1 MYRII
6 NIKDYLLKNRGII
19 MKDYKTS
26 QIRNV
31 GLVSHGGAGKT
42 TLAEA
47 LLFTTKAIDR
57 MGRVENGTTV
67 SDYDPEEIA
76 RQISISTSV
85 IPIEWKD
92 CKINILDMPG
102 YFDFYGEVM
111 SGLRVSDSVVI
122 PVCAASGV
130 EVGTEKVFDL
140 AKKSKL
146 PIMFFVNKMDREN
159 ADFFKTLDQLREK
172 FGNKVI
178 PLAFPIGKEQS
189 FTGYVDV
196 ITQKAY
202 VYDEKGVKEAEI
214 PADLMDKVL
223 SAREELIE
231 SVAENDETLMEKYFN
246 GEEFTLEEIK
256 EGIKAGIKMGDLM
269 PVLCGSSLKNIGV
282 DNLLNAIVEFLPSP
296 LEIEREGEK
305 VKEDGPLSLVV
316 FKTIA
321 DPYVGRLS
329 IFKVI
334 SGVLKPD
341 TVLFNSNKKA
351 QEKISQIFFL
361 RGKKQIPA
369 SQIVAGDIGA
379 VSKLQVTLTGDTLC
393 DPSNPMVLP
402 SIEFPVPNLALAIEP
417 KSKGDEEKISNGL
430 QRLQEEDP
438 TFKVE
443 KNLETG
449 QVIVYGM
456 GEQHIEVISKK
467 LMSKF
472 GVECTLSDPIVPY
485 RETIKGKVKVEG
497 KHKKQT
503 GGHGQYGHVWIEFE
517 PNPNSEFEFEDKI
530 FGGAVPKQYIPAVEK
545 GLRESM
551 REGVLARYPVVNIKA
566 TLVDGSYHPVDS
578 SELAFKIAASI
589 AFKKGMEQANPVLL
603 EPIMRV
609 EVIVPEEYMGD
620 IIGDLNKRRGRILGM
635 EAHGGMEIITAEVPL
650 AEMNRYATDLR
661 SLTQARG
668 DFRMSFARYEEAPPN
683 VAQKIIEE
691 RKKLKEKEED

>member
-1 MYRII
+1 
-6 NIKDYLLKNRGII
+6 
-19 MKDYKTS
+19 MKDYKTN

-42 TLAEA
+42 TLTEA
-47 LLFTTKAIDR
+47 FLFNTKVIDR

-67 SDYDPEEIA
+67 SDYDTEEIA

-85 IPIEWKD
+85 IPVEWREY
-92 CKINILDMPG
+92 KINILDMPG
-102 YFDFYGEVM
+102 YFDFFGEVV
-111 SGLRVSDSVVI
+111 SGLRVVDSVII

-130 EVGTEKVFDL
+130 EVGTEKVFSL
-140 AKKSKL
+140 AQKNKL
-146 PIMFFVNKMDREN
+146 PIIFFINKMDREN
-159 ADFFKTLDQLREK
+159 ADYFKTLNQLREK
-172 FGNKVI
+172 FSNKVI
-178 PLAFPIGKEQS
+178 PLTFPIGSEQS
-189 FTGYVDV
+189 FKGYVDV
-196 ITQKAY
+196 LTQKAY
-202 VYDEKGVKEAEI
+202 VYDGKGVKETEV

-223 SAREELIE
+223 SAKEELIE
-231 SVAENDETLMEKYFN
+231 NIAENDETLMEKYFG
-246 GEEFTLEEIK
+246 GEEFTQEEMK
-256 EGIKAGIKMGDLM
+256 EGIKNSIRIGELM
-269 PVLCGSSLKNIGV
+269 PVLCGSSLKNIGA
-282 DNLLNAIVEFLPSP
+282 DKLLDAIVEFLPSP
-296 LEIEREGEK
+296 LDIEREK
-305 VKEDGPLSLVV
+305 VSENGPVAAFV

-329 IFKVI
+329 IFKVV
-334 SGVLKPD
+334 SGALTSD
-341 TVLFNSNKKA
+341 SMLLNSNKQM
-351 QEKISQIFFL
+351 QEKISQLYIL
-361 RGKKQIPA
+361 RGKKQMPV
-369 SQIVAGDIGA
+369 SKLVAGDIGA
-379 VSKLQVTLTGDTLC
+379 VAKLQYTMTGDTLC
-393 DPSNPMVLP
+393 DPSKLVTLAP
-402 SIEFPVPNLALAIEP
+402 IDFPQPTLSLAIEP

-449 QVIVYGM
+449 QMIVYGM

-467 LMSKF
+467 LMNKF
-472 GVECTLSDPIVPY
+472 GVECTLTDPIVPY

-551 REGVLARYPVVNIKA
+551 KEGVLARYPVVNIKA

-578 SELAFKIAASI
+578 SEMAFKIAASL

-609 EVIVPEEYMGD
+609 EVVVPEEYMGD

-635 EAHGGMEIITAEVPL
+635 ESKDNLEVITAEVPL

-668 DFRMSFARYEEAPPN
+668 DFKMTFARYEEAPPN

-691 RKKLKEKEED
+691 RKKIKEKEK

>member
-1 MYRII
+1 
-6 NIKDYLLKNRGII
+6 
-19 MKDYKTS
+19 MKDYKTN

-42 TLAEA
+42 TLTEA
-47 LLFTTKAIDR
+47 FLFNTKVIDR

-67 SDYDPEEIA
+67 SDYDTEEIA

-85 IPIEWKD
+85 IPVEWREY
-92 CKINILDMPG
+92 KINILDMPG
-102 YFDFYGEVM
+102 YFDFFGEVV
-111 SGLRVSDSVVI
+111 SGLRVVDSVII

-130 EVGTEKVFDL
+130 EVGTEKVFSL
-140 AKKSKL
+140 AQKNKL
-146 PIMFFVNKMDREN
+146 PIIFFINKMDREN
-159 ADFFKTLDQLREK
+159 ADYFKTLNQLREK
-172 FGNKVI
+172 FSNKVI
-178 PLAFPIGKEQS
+178 PLTFPIGSEQS
-189 FTGYVDV
+189 FKGYVDV
-196 ITQKAY
+196 LTQKAY
-202 VYDEKGVKEAEI
+202 VYDEKGVKETEV

-223 SAREELIE
+223 SAKEELIE
-231 SVAENDETLMEKYFN
+231 NIAENDETLMEKYFG
-246 GEEFTLEEIK
+246 GEEFTQEEMK
-256 EGIKAGIKMGDLM
+256 EGIKNSIRIGELM
-269 PVLCGSSLKNIGV
+269 PVLCGSSLKNIGA
-282 DNLLNAIVEFLPSP
+282 DKLLDAIVEFLPSP
-296 LEIEREGEK
+296 LDIEREK
-305 VKEDGPLSLVV
+305 VSENGPVAAFV

-329 IFKVI
+329 IFKVV
-334 SGVLKPD
+334 SGALTSD
-341 TVLFNSNKKA
+341 SMLLNSNKQM
-351 QEKISQIFFL
+351 QEKISQLYIL
-361 RGKKQIPA
+361 RGKKQMPV
-369 SQIVAGDIGA
+369 SKLVAGDIGA
-379 VSKLQVTLTGDTLC
+379 VAKLQYTMTGDTLC
-393 DPSNPMVLP
+393 DPSKLVTLAP
-402 SIEFPVPNLALAIEP
+402 IDFPQPTLSLAIEP

-449 QVIVYGM
+449 QMIVYGM

-467 LMSKF
+467 LMNKF
-472 GVECTLSDPIVPY
+472 GVECTLTDPIVPY

-551 REGVLARYPVVNIKA
+551 KEGVLARYPVVNIKA

-578 SELAFKIAASI
+578 SEMAFKIAASL

-609 EVIVPEEYMGD
+609 EVVVPEEYMGD

-635 EAHGGMEIITAEVPL
+635 ESKDNLEVITAEVPL

-668 DFRMSFARYEEAPPN
+668 DFKMTFARYEEAPPN

-691 RKKLKEKEED
+691 RKKLKEKEK

>member
-1 MYRII
+1 
-6 NIKDYLLKNRGII
+6 
-19 MKDYKTS
+19 MKDYKTN

-42 TLAEA
+42 TLTEA
-47 LLFTTKAIDR
+47 FLFNTKVIDR

-85 IPIEWKD
+85 IPVEWKEY
-92 CKINILDMPG
+92 KINILDMPG
-102 YFDFYGEVM
+102 YFDFFGEVV
-111 SGLRVSDSVVI
+111 SGLRVVDSVII

-130 EVGTEKVFDL
+130 EVGTEKVFSL
-140 AKKSKL
+140 AQKNKL
-146 PIMFFVNKMDREN
+146 PIIFFINKMDREN
-159 ADFFKTLDQLREK
+159 ADYFKTLNQLMDK

-178 PLAFPIGKEQS
+178 PLTFPIGSEQS
-189 FTGYVDV
+189 FKGYVDV
-196 ITQKAY
+196 LTQKAY
-202 VYDEKGVKEAEI
+202 VYDEKGVKETEV

-223 SAREELIE
+223 SAKEELIE
-231 SVAENDETLMEKYFN
+231 NIAENDETLMEKYFG
-246 GEEFTLEEIK
+246 GEEFTQEEMK
-256 EGIKAGIKMGDLM
+256 EGIKNSIRIGELM
-269 PVLCGSSLKNIGV
+269 PVLCGSSLKNIGT
-282 DNLLNAIVEFLPSP
+282 DKLLDAIVEFLPSP
-296 LEIEREGEK
+296 LDIEREK
-305 VKEDGPLSLVV
+305 VTENSPVAAFV

-329 IFKVI
+329 IFKVV
-334 SGVLKPD
+334 SGTLTSD
-341 TVLFNSNKKA
+341 STLLNSNKQM
-351 QEKISQIFFL
+351 QEKISQLYIL
-361 RGKKQIPA
+361 RGKKQMPV
-369 SQIVAGDIGA
+369 SKLVAGDIGA
-379 VSKLQVTLTGDTLC
+379 VAKLQYTMTGDTLC
-393 DPSNPMVLP
+393 DTSNPVTL
-402 SIEFPVPNLALAIEP
+402 SAIEFPQPTLALAIEP

-438 TFKVE
+438 TFRVE

-449 QVIVYGM
+449 QMIVYGM

-467 LMSKF
+467 LMNKF
-472 GVECTLSDPIVPY
+472 GVECTLTDPIVPY

-551 REGVLARYPVVNIKA
+551 KEGVLARYPVVNIKA

-578 SELAFKIAASI
+578 SEMAFKIAASL

-609 EVIVPEEYMGD
+609 EVVVPEEYMGD

-635 EAHGGMEIITAEVPL
+635 ESKDNLEVITAEVPL

-668 DFRMSFARYEEAPPN
+668 DFKMTFARYEEAPPN

-691 RKKLKEKEED
+691 RKKLKDKEE

>member
-1 MYRII
+1 M
-6 NIKDYLLKNRGII
+6 N
-19 MKDYKTS
+19 DYKTN

-42 TLAEA
+42 TLTEA
-47 LLFTTKAIDR
+47 FLFNTKVIDR

-67 SDYDPEEIA
+67 SDYDTEEIA

-85 IPIEWKD
+85 IPVEWREY
-92 CKINILDMPG
+92 KINILDMPG
-102 YFDFYGEVM
+102 YFDFFGEVV
-111 SGLRVSDSVVI
+111 SGLRVVDSVII

-130 EVGTEKVFDL
+130 EVGTEKVFSL
-140 AKKSKL
+140 AQKNKL
-146 PIMFFVNKMDREN
+146 PIIFFINKMDREN
-159 ADFFKTLDQLREK
+159 ADYFKTLNQLREK
-172 FGNKVI
+172 FSNKVI
-178 PLAFPIGKEQS
+178 PLTFPIGSEQS
-189 FTGYVDV
+189 FKGYVDV
-196 ITQKAY
+196 LTQKAY
-202 VYDEKGVKEAEI
+202 VYDEKGVKETEV

-223 SAREELIE
+223 SAKEELIE
-231 SVAENDETLMEKYFN
+231 NIAENDETLMEKYFG
-246 GEEFTLEEIK
+246 GEEFTQEEMK
-256 EGIKAGIKMGDLM
+256 EGIKNSIRIGELM
-269 PVLCGSSLKNIGV
+269 PVLCGSSLKNIGA
-282 DNLLNAIVEFLPSP
+282 DKLLDAIVEFLPSP
-296 LEIEREGEK
+296 LDIEREK
-305 VKEDGPLSLVV
+305 VSENGPVAAFV

-329 IFKVI
+329 IFKVV
-334 SGVLKPD
+334 SGALTSD
-341 TVLFNSNKKA
+341 SMLLNSNKQM
-351 QEKISQIFFL
+351 QEKISQLYIL
-361 RGKKQIPA
+361 RGKKQMPV
-369 SQIVAGDIGA
+369 SKLVAGDIGA
-379 VSKLQVTLTGDTLC
+379 VAKLQYTMTGDTLC
-393 DPSNPMVLP
+393 DPSKLVTLAP
-402 SIEFPVPNLALAIEP
+402 IDFPQPTLSLAIEP

-449 QVIVYGM
+449 QMIVYGM

-467 LMSKF
+467 LMNKF
-472 GVECTLSDPIVPY
+472 GVECTLTDPIVPY

-551 REGVLARYPVVNIKA
+551 KEGVLARYPVVNIKA

-578 SELAFKIAASI
+578 SEMAFKIAASL

-609 EVIVPEEYMGD
+609 EVVVPEEYMGD

-635 EAHGGMEIITAEVPL
+635 ESKDNLEVITAEVPL

-668 DFRMSFARYEEAPPN
+668 DFKMTFARYEEAPPN

-691 RKKLKEKEED
+691 RKKLKEKEE

>member
-1 MYRII
+1 
-6 NIKDYLLKNRGII
+6 
-19 MKDYKTS
+19 MKDYKTN

-42 TLAEA
+42 TLTEA
-47 LLFTTKAIDR
+47 FLFNTKVIDR

-85 IPIEWKD
+85 IPVEWRE

-102 YFDFYGEVM
+102 YFDFFGEVV
-111 SGLRVSDSVVI
+111 SGLRVVDSVII

-130 EVGTEKVFDL
+130 EVGTEKVFNM
-140 AKKSKL
+140 AKKNKL
-146 PIMFFVNKMDREN
+146 PIIFFINKMDREN
-159 ADFFKTLDQLREK
+159 ADYFKTLNQLMEK

-178 PLAFPIGKEQS
+178 PLTFPIGSEQS
-189 FTGYVDV
+189 FKGYVDV
-196 ITQKAY
+196 LTQKAY
-202 VYDEKGVKEAEI
+202 VYDEKGVKETEV

-223 SAREELIE
+223 SAKEELIE
-231 SVAENDETLMEKYFN
+231 NIAENDETLMEKYFG
-246 GEEFTLEEIK
+246 GEEFTQEEMK
-256 EGIKAGIKMGDLM
+256 EGIKNSIRIGELM
-269 PVLCGSSLKNIGV
+269 PVLCGSSLKNIGT
-282 DNLLNAIVEFLPSP
+282 DKLLDAIVEFLPSP
-296 LEIEREGEK
+296 LDIEREKASEN
-305 VKEDGPLSLVV
+305 GPVAAFV

-329 IFKVI
+329 IFKVV
-334 SGVLKPD
+334 SGTLTSD
-341 TVLFNSNKKA
+341 STLLNSNKQM
-351 QEKISQIFFL
+351 QEKISQLYIL
-361 RGKKQIPA
+361 RGKKQMPV
-369 SQIVAGDIGA
+369 SKLVAGDIGA
-379 VSKLQVTLTGDTLC
+379 VAKLQYTMTGDTLC
-393 DPSNPMVLP
+393 DTSNPVTL
-402 SIEFPVPNLALAIEP
+402 SAIEFPQPTLALAIEP

-449 QVIVYGM
+449 QMIVYGM

-467 LMSKF
+467 LMNKF
-472 GVECTLSDPIVPY
+472 GVECTLTDPIVPY

-551 REGVLARYPVVNIKA
+551 KEGVLARYPVVNIKA

-578 SELAFKIAASI
+578 SEMAFKIAASL

-609 EVIVPEEYMGD
+609 EVVVPEEYMGD

-635 EAHGGMEIITAEVPL
+635 ESKDNLEVITAEVPL

-668 DFRMSFARYEEAPPN
+668 DFKMTFARYEEAPPN
-683 VAQKIIEE
+683 VSQKIIEE
-691 RKKLKEKEED
+691 RKKLKDKEE

>member
-1 MYRII
+1 
-6 NIKDYLLKNRGII
+6 
-19 MKDYKTS
+19 MKDYKTN

-42 TLAEA
+42 TLTEA
-47 LLFTTKAIDR
+47 FLFNTKVIDR

-85 IPIEWKD
+85 IPVEWGE

-102 YFDFYGEVM
+102 YFDFFGEVV
-111 SGLRVSDSVVI
+111 SGLRVVDSVII

-130 EVGTEKVFDL
+130 EVGTEKVFNM
-140 AKKSKL
+140 AKKNKL
-146 PIMFFVNKMDREN
+146 PIIFFINKMDREN
-159 ADFFKTLDQLREK
+159 ADYFKTLNQLMEK

-178 PLAFPIGKEQS
+178 PLTFPIGSEQS
-189 FTGYVDV
+189 FKGYVDV
-196 ITQKAY
+196 LTQKAY
-202 VYDEKGVKEAEI
+202 VYDEKGVKETEV

-223 SAREELIE
+223 SAKEELIE
-231 SVAENDETLMEKYFN
+231 NIAENDETLMEKYFG
-246 GEEFTLEEIK
+246 GEEFTQEEMK
-256 EGIKAGIKMGDLM
+256 EGIKNSIRIGELM
-269 PVLCGSSLKNIGV
+269 PVLCGSSLKNIGT
-282 DNLLNAIVEFLPSP
+282 DKLLDAIVEFLPSP
-296 LEIEREGEK
+296 LDIEREKASEN
-305 VKEDGPLSLVV
+305 GPVAAFV

-329 IFKVI
+329 IFKVV
-334 SGVLKPD
+334 SGTLTSD
-341 TVLFNSNKKA
+341 STLLNSNKQM
-351 QEKISQIFFL
+351 QEKISQLYIL
-361 RGKKQIPA
+361 RGKKQMPV
-369 SQIVAGDIGA
+369 SKLVAGDIGA
-379 VSKLQVTLTGDTLC
+379 VAKLQYTMTGDTLC
-393 DPSNPMVLP
+393 DTSNPVTL
-402 SIEFPVPNLALAIEP
+402 SAIEFPQPTLALAIEP

-449 QVIVYGM
+449 QMIVYGM

-467 LMSKF
+467 LMNKF
-472 GVECTLSDPIVPY
+472 GVECTLTDPIVPY

-551 REGVLARYPVVNIKA
+551 KEGVLARYPVVNIKA

-578 SELAFKIAASI
+578 SEMAFKIAASL

-609 EVIVPEEYMGD
+609 EVVVPEEYMGD

-635 EAHGGMEIITAEVPL
+635 ESKDNLEVITAEVPL

-668 DFRMSFARYEEAPPN
+668 DFKMTFARYEEAPPN

-691 RKKLKEKEED
+691 RKKLKEKEE

>member
-1 MYRII
+1 
-6 NIKDYLLKNRGII
+6 
-19 MKDYKTS
+19 MKDYKTN

-42 TLAEA
+42 TLTEA
-47 LLFTTKAIDR
+47 FLFNTKVIDR

-67 SDYDPEEIA
+67 SDYDPEEIV
-76 RQISISTSV
+76 RQISISTSI
-85 IPIEWKD
+85 IPVEWGE

-102 YFDFYGEVM
+102 YFDFFGEVV
-111 SGLRVSDSVVI
+111 SGLRVVDSIII

-130 EVGTEKVFDL
+130 EVGTEKVFGL
-140 AKKSKL
+140 ARKNTL
-146 PIMFFVNKMDREN
+146 PIIFFINKMDREN
-159 ADFFKTLDQLREK
+159 ADYFKTLNQLREK

-178 PLAFPIGKEQS
+178 PLTFPIGSEQS
-189 FTGYVDV
+189 FKGYVDV
-196 ITQKAY
+196 LTQKAY
-202 VYDEKGVKEAEI
+202 VYNEKGAKETEVPAE
-214 PADLMDKVL
+214 LMEKIL
-223 SAREELIE
+223 SAKEELIE
-231 SVAENDETLMEKYFN
+231 NIAENDEALMEKYF
-246 GEEFTLEEIK
+246 GGKEFTQQEIK
-256 EGIKAGIKMGDLM
+256 EGIKNSIKMGELM
-269 PVLCGSSLKNIGV
+269 PVLCGSSLKNIGT
-282 DNLLNAIVEFLPSP
+282 DKLLDIIVEFLPSP
-296 LEIEREGEK
+296 LDVEKEEEK
-305 VKEDGPLSLVV
+305 VSENGPVAAFV

-334 SGVLKPD
+334 SGTLTSDCVL
-341 TVLFNSNKKA
+341 LNSNNKM
-351 QEKISQIFFL
+351 QEKISQLFIL
-361 RGKKQIPA
+361 RGKKQIPM
-369 SQIVAGDIGA
+369 SKLVAGDIGA
-379 VSKLQVTLTGDTLC
+379 VAKLQYTMTGDTLC
-393 DPSNPMVLP
+393 DPSKPVTLVP
-402 SIEFPVPNLALAIEP
+402 IDFPQPTLSLAIEP

-449 QVIVYGM
+449 QMIVYGM

-467 LMSKF
+467 LMNKF
-472 GVECTLSDPIVPY
+472 GVECTLTDPIVPY

-551 REGVLARYPVVNIKA
+551 KEGVLARYPVVNIKA

-578 SELAFKIAASI
+578 SEMAFKIAASL

-609 EVIVPEEYMGD
+609 EVVVPEEYMGD

-635 EAHGGMEIITAEVPL
+635 ESKDNLEVITAEVPL

-668 DFRMSFARYEEAPPN
+668 DFKMAFARYEEAPPN

-691 RKKLKEKEED
+691 RKKLKEKEK

>member
-1 MYRII
+1 
-6 NIKDYLLKNRGII
+6 
-19 MKDYKTS
+19 MKDYKTN

-42 TLAEA
+42 TLTEA
-47 LLFTTKAIDR
+47 FLFNTKVIDR
-57 MGRVENGTTV
+57 MGLVENGTTV
-67 SDYDPEEIA
+67 SDYDQEEIA

-85 IPIEWKD
+85 IPVEWRE

-102 YFDFYGEVM
+102 YFDFFGEVV
-111 SGLRVSDSVVI
+111 SGLRVVDSVII
-122 PVCAASGV
+122 PVCAAAGV
-130 EVGTEKVFDL
+130 EVGTEKVFNMT
-140 AKKSKL
+140 KKNKL
-146 PIMFFVNKMDREN
+146 PIIFFINKMDREN
-159 ADFFKTLDQLREK
+159 ADYFKALNQLMDK

-178 PLAFPIGKEQS
+178 PLTFPIGSEQS
-189 FTGYVDV
+189 FKGYVDV
-196 ITQKAY
+196 LTQKAY
-202 VYDEKGVKEAEI
+202 VYDEKGIKETEVPAE
-214 PADLMDKVL
+214 LMDKVL
-223 SAREELIE
+223 SAKEELIE
-231 SVAENDETLMEKYFN
+231 NIAENDETLMEKYFG
-246 GEEFTLEEIK
+246 GEEFTQEEIK
-256 EGIKAGIKMGDLM
+256 EGIKNSIRIGELM
-269 PVLCGSSLKNIGV
+269 PVLCGSSLKNIGT
-282 DNLLNAIVEFLPSP
+282 DKLLDAIVEFLPSP
-296 LEIEREGEK
+296 LDIEREK
-305 VKEDGPLSLVV
+305 VTENSPVAAFV

-329 IFKVI
+329 IFKVV
-334 SGVLKPD
+334 SGTLTSD
-341 TVLFNSNKKA
+341 STLLNSNKQM
-351 QEKISQIFFL
+351 QEKISQLYIL
-361 RGKKQIPA
+361 RGKKQMPV
-369 SQIVAGDIGA
+369 SKLVAGDIGA
-379 VSKLQVTLTGDTLC
+379 VAKLQYTMTGDTLC
-393 DPSNPMVLP
+393 DPSNPVTL
-402 SIEFPVPNLALAIEP
+402 SAIEFPQPTLALAIEP

-449 QVIVYGM
+449 QMIVYGM

-467 LMSKF
+467 LMNKF
-472 GVECTLSDPIVPY
+472 GVECTLTDPIVPY

-551 REGVLARYPVVNIKA
+551 KEGVLARYPVVNIKA

-578 SELAFKIAASI
+578 SEMAFKIAASL

-609 EVIVPEEYMGD
+609 EVVVPEEYMGD

-635 EAHGGMEIITAEVPL
+635 ESKDNLEVITAEVPL

-668 DFRMSFARYEEAPPN
+668 DFKMTFARYEEAPPN

-691 RKKLKEKEED
+691 RKKLKEKEE

>member
-1 MYRII
+1 
-6 NIKDYLLKNRGII
+6 
-19 MKDYKTS
+19 MKDYKTN

-42 TLAEA
+42 TLTEA
-47 LLFTTKAIDR
+47 FLFNTKVIDR

-85 IPIEWKD
+85 IPVEWRE

-102 YFDFYGEVM
+102 YFDFFGEVV
-111 SGLRVSDSVVI
+111 SGLRVVDSVII

-130 EVGTEKVFDL
+130 EVGTEKVFNM
-140 AKKSKL
+140 AKKNKL
-146 PIMFFVNKMDREN
+146 PIIFFINKMDREN
-159 ADFFKTLDQLREK
+159 ADYFKTLNQLMEK

-178 PLAFPIGKEQS
+178 PLTFPIGSEQS
-189 FTGYVDV
+189 FKGYVDV
-196 ITQKAY
+196 LTQKAY
-202 VYDEKGVKEAEI
+202 VYDEKGVKETEV

-223 SAREELIE
+223 SAKEELIE
-231 SVAENDETLMEKYFN
+231 NIAENDETLMEKYFG
-246 GEEFTLEEIK
+246 GEEFTQEEMK
-256 EGIKAGIKMGDLM
+256 EGIKNSIRIGELM
-269 PVLCGSSLKNIGV
+269 PVLCGSSLKNIGT
-282 DNLLNAIVEFLPSP
+282 DKLLDAIVEFLPSP
-296 LEIEREGEK
+296 LDIEREKASEN
-305 VKEDGPLSLVV
+305 GPVAAFV

-329 IFKVI
+329 IFKVV
-334 SGVLKPD
+334 SGTLTSD
-341 TVLFNSNKKA
+341 STLLNSNKQM
-351 QEKISQIFFL
+351 QEKISQLYIL
-361 RGKKQIPA
+361 RGKKQMPV
-369 SQIVAGDIGA
+369 SKLVAGDIGA
-379 VSKLQVTLTGDTLC
+379 VAKLQYTMTGDTLC
-393 DPSNPMVLP
+393 DPSKLVTLAP
-402 SIEFPVPNLALAIEP
+402 IDFPQPTLSLAIEP

-449 QVIVYGM
+449 QMIVYGM

-467 LMSKF
+467 LMNKF
-472 GVECTLSDPIVPY
+472 GVECTLTDPIVPY

-551 REGVLARYPVVNIKA
+551 KEGVLARYPVVNIKA

-578 SELAFKIAASI
+578 SEMAFKIAASL

-609 EVIVPEEYMGD
+609 EVVVPEEYMGD

-635 EAHGGMEIITAEVPL
+635 ESKDNLEVITAEVPL

-668 DFRMSFARYEEAPPN
+668 DFKMTFARYEEAPPN

-691 RKKLKEKEED
+691 RKKLKEKEE

>member
-1 MYRII
+1 
-6 NIKDYLLKNRGII
+6 
-19 MKDYKTS
+19 MKDYKTN

-42 TLAEA
+42 TLTEA
-47 LLFTTKAIDR
+47 FLFNTKVIDR

-85 IPIEWKD
+85 IPVEWRE

-102 YFDFYGEVM
+102 YFDFFGEVV
-111 SGLRVSDSVVI
+111 SGLRVVDSVII

-130 EVGTEKVFDL
+130 EVGTEKVFNM
-140 AKKSKL
+140 AKKNKL
-146 PIMFFVNKMDREN
+146 PIIFFINKMDREN
-159 ADFFKTLDQLREK
+159 ADYFKTLNQLMDK

-178 PLAFPIGKEQS
+178 PLTFPIGSEQS
-189 FTGYVDV
+189 FKGYVDV
-196 ITQKAY
+196 LTQKAY
-202 VYDEKGVKEAEI
+202 VYDEKGVKETEV

-223 SAREELIE
+223 SAKEELIE
-231 SVAENDETLMEKYFN
+231 NIAENDETLMEKYFG
-246 GEEFTLEEIK
+246 GEEFTQEEMK
-256 EGIKAGIKMGDLM
+256 EGIKNSIRIGELM
-269 PVLCGSSLKNIGV
+269 PVLCGSSLKNIGT
-282 DNLLNAIVEFLPSP
+282 DKLLDAIVEFLPSP
-296 LEIEREGEK
+296 LDIEREKASEN
-305 VKEDGPLSLVV
+305 GPVAAFV

-329 IFKVI
+329 IFKVV
-334 SGVLKPD
+334 SGTLTSD
-341 TVLFNSNKKA
+341 STLLNSNKQM
-351 QEKISQIFFL
+351 QEKISQLYIL
-361 RGKKQIPA
+361 RGKKQMPV
-369 SQIVAGDIGA
+369 SKLVAGDIGA
-379 VSKLQVTLTGDTLC
+379 VAKLQYTMTGDTLC
-393 DPSNPMVLP
+393 DTSNPVTL
-402 SIEFPVPNLALAIEP
+402 SAIEFPQPTLALAIEP

-449 QVIVYGM
+449 QMIVYGM

-467 LMSKF
+467 LMNKF
-472 GVECTLSDPIVPY
+472 GVECTLTDPIVPY

-551 REGVLARYPVVNIKA
+551 KEGVLARYPVVNIKA

-578 SELAFKIAASI
+578 SEMAFKIAASL

-609 EVIVPEEYMGD
+609 EVVVPEEYMGD

-635 EAHGGMEIITAEVPL
+635 ESKDNLEVITAEVPL

-668 DFRMSFARYEEAPPN
+668 DFKMTFARYEEAPPN

-691 RKKLKEKEED
+691 RKKLKEKEE

>member
-1 MYRII
+1 
-6 NIKDYLLKNRGII
+6 
-19 MKDYKTS
+19 MKDYKTN

-42 TLAEA
+42 TLTEA
-47 LLFTTKAIDR
+47 FLFNTKVIDR

-85 IPIEWKD
+85 IPVEWRE

-102 YFDFYGEVM
+102 YFDFFGEVV
-111 SGLRVSDSVVI
+111 SGLRVVDSVII

-130 EVGTEKVFDL
+130 EVGTEKVFNM
-140 AKKSKL
+140 AKKNKL
-146 PIMFFVNKMDREN
+146 PIIFFINKMDREN
-159 ADFFKTLDQLREK
+159 ADYFKTLNQLMDK

-178 PLAFPIGKEQS
+178 PLTFPIGSEQS
-189 FTGYVDV
+189 FKGYVDV
-196 ITQKAY
+196 LTQKAY
-202 VYDEKGVKEAEI
+202 VYDEKGVKETEV

-223 SAREELIE
+223 SAKEELIE
-231 SVAENDETLMEKYFN
+231 NIAENDETLMEKYFG
-246 GEEFTLEEIK
+246 GEEFTQEEMK
-256 EGIKAGIKMGDLM
+256 EGIKNSIRIGELM
-269 PVLCGSSLKNIGV
+269 PVLCGSSLKNIGT
-282 DNLLNAIVEFLPSP
+282 DKLLDAIVEFLPSP
-296 LEIEREGEK
+296 LDIEREKASEN
-305 VKEDGPLSLVV
+305 GPVAAFV

-329 IFKVI
+329 IFKVV
-334 SGVLKPD
+334 SGTLTSD
-341 TVLFNSNKKA
+341 STLLNSNKQM
-351 QEKISQIFFL
+351 QEKISQLYIL
-361 RGKKQIPA
+361 RGKKQMPV
-369 SQIVAGDIGA
+369 SKLVAGDIGA
-379 VSKLQVTLTGDTLC
+379 VAKLQYTMTGDTLC
-393 DPSNPMVLP
+393 DLSKPVTLAP
-402 SIEFPVPNLALAIEP
+402 IDFPQPTLSLAIEP

-449 QVIVYGM
+449 QMIVYGM

-467 LMSKF
+467 LMNKF
-472 GVECTLSDPIVPY
+472 GVECTLTDPIVPY

-551 REGVLARYPVVNIKA
+551 KEGVLARYPVVNIKA

-578 SELAFKIAASI
+578 SEMAFKIAASL

-609 EVIVPEEYMGD
+609 EVVVPEEYMGD

-635 EAHGGMEIITAEVPL
+635 ESKDNLEVITAEVPL

-668 DFRMSFARYEEAPPN
+668 DFKMTFARYEEAPPN

-691 RKKLKEKEED
+691 RKKLKEKEE

>member
-1 MYRII
+1 
-6 NIKDYLLKNRGII
+6 
-19 MKDYKTS
+19 MKDYKTN

-42 TLAEA
+42 TLTEA
-47 LLFTTKAIDR
+47 FLFNTKVIDR

-85 IPIEWKD
+85 IPVEWRE

-102 YFDFYGEVM
+102 YFDFFGEVV
-111 SGLRVSDSVVI
+111 SGLRVVDSVII

-130 EVGTEKVFDL
+130 EVGTEKVFNM
-140 AKKSKL
+140 AKKNKL
-146 PIMFFVNKMDREN
+146 PIIFFINKMDREN
-159 ADFFKTLDQLREK
+159 ADYFKTLNQLMEK

-178 PLAFPIGKEQS
+178 PLTFPIGSEQS
-189 FTGYVDV
+189 FKGYVDV
-196 ITQKAY
+196 LTQKAY
-202 VYDEKGVKEAEI
+202 VYDEKGVKETEV

-223 SAREELIE
+223 SAKEELIE
-231 SVAENDETLMEKYFN
+231 NIAENDETLMEKYFG
-246 GEEFTLEEIK
+246 GEEFTQEEMK
-256 EGIKAGIKMGDLM
+256 EGIKNSIRIGELM
-269 PVLCGSSLKNIGV
+269 PVLCGSSLKNIGT
-282 DNLLNAIVEFLPSP
+282 DKLLDAIVEFLPSP
-296 LEIEREGEK
+296 LDIEREKASEN
-305 VKEDGPLSLVV
+305 GPVAAFV

-329 IFKVI
+329 IFKVV
-334 SGVLKPD
+334 SGTLTSD
-341 TVLFNSNKKA
+341 STLLNSNKQM
-351 QEKISQIFFL
+351 QEKISQLYIL
-361 RGKKQIPA
+361 RGKKQMPV
-369 SQIVAGDIGA
+369 SKLVAGDIGA
-379 VSKLQVTLTGDTLC
+379 VAKLQYTMTGDTLC
-393 DPSNPMVLP
+393 DTSNPVTL
-402 SIEFPVPNLALAIEP
+402 SAIEFPQPTLALAIEP

-430 QRLQEEDP
+430 QRPQEEDP

-449 QVIVYGM
+449 QMIVYGM

-467 LMSKF
+467 LMNKF
-472 GVECTLSDPIVPY
+472 GVECTLTDPIVPY

-551 REGVLARYPVVNIKA
+551 KEGVLARYPVVNIKA

-578 SELAFKIAASI
+578 SEMAFKIAASL

-609 EVIVPEEYMGD
+609 EVVVPEEYMGD

-635 EAHGGMEIITAEVPL
+635 ESKDNLEVITAEVPL

-668 DFRMSFARYEEAPPN
+668 DFKMTFARYEEAPPN

-691 RKKLKEKEED
+691 RKKLKEKEE

>member
-1 MYRII
+1 
-6 NIKDYLLKNRGII
+6 
-19 MKDYKTS
+19 MKDYKTN

-42 TLAEA
+42 TLTEA
-47 LLFTTKAIDR
+47 FLFNTKVIDR

-85 IPIEWKD
+85 IPVEWKEY
-92 CKINILDMPG
+92 KINILDMPG
-102 YFDFYGEVM
+102 YFDFFGEVV
-111 SGLRVSDSVVI
+111 SGLRVVDSVII
-122 PVCAASGV
+122 PVCAAAGV
-130 EVGTEKVFDL
+130 EVGTEKVFNI
-140 AKKSKL
+140 AKKNKL
-146 PIMFFVNKMDREN
+146 PIIFFINKMDREN
-159 ADFFKTLDQLREK
+159 ADYFKALNQLMDK

-178 PLAFPIGKEQS
+178 PLTFPIGSEQS
-189 FTGYVDV
+189 FKGYVDV
-196 ITQKAY
+196 LTQKAY
-202 VYDEKGVKEAEI
+202 VYDEKGIKETEVPAE
-214 PADLMDKVL
+214 LMDKVL
-223 SAREELIE
+223 SAKEELIE
-231 SVAENDETLMEKYFN
+231 NIAENDETLMEKYFG
-246 GEEFTLEEIK
+246 GEEFTQEEIK
-256 EGIKAGIKMGDLM
+256 EGIKNSIRIGELM
-269 PVLCGSSLKNIGV
+269 PVLCGSSLKNIGT
-282 DNLLNAIVEFLPSP
+282 DKLLDAIVEFLPSP
-296 LEIEREGEK
+296 LDIEREK
-305 VKEDGPLSLVV
+305 VTENSPVAAFV

-329 IFKVI
+329 IFKVV
-334 SGVLKPD
+334 SGTLTSD
-341 TVLFNSNKKA
+341 STLLNSNKQM
-351 QEKISQIFFL
+351 QEKISQLYIL
-361 RGKKQIPA
+361 RGKKQMPV
-369 SQIVAGDIGA
+369 SKLVAGDIGA
-379 VSKLQVTLTGDTLC
+379 VAKLQYTMTGDTLC
-393 DPSNPMVLP
+393 DPSNPVTL
-402 SIEFPVPNLALAIEP
+402 SAIEFPQPTLALAIEP

-449 QVIVYGM
+449 QMIVYGM

-467 LMSKF
+467 LMNKF
-472 GVECTLSDPIVPY
+472 GVECTLTDPIVPY

-545 GLRESM
+545 GLRESLK
-551 REGVLARYPVVNIKA
+551 EGVLARYPVVNIKA

-578 SELAFKIAASI
+578 SEMAFKIAASL

-609 EVIVPEEYMGD
+609 EVVVPEEYMGD

-635 EAHGGMEIITAEVPL
+635 ESKDNLEVITAEVPL

-668 DFRMSFARYEEAPPN
+668 DFKMTFARYEEAPPN

-691 RKKLKEKEED
+691 RKKLKDKEE

>member
-1 MYRII
+1 
-6 NIKDYLLKNRGII
+6 
-19 MKDYKTS
+19 MKDYKTN

-42 TLAEA
+42 TLTEA
-47 LLFTTKAIDR
+47 FLFNTKVIDR

-67 SDYDPEEIA
+67 SDYDPEEIV

-85 IPIEWKD
+85 IPVEWGG

-102 YFDFYGEVM
+102 YFDFFGEVV
-111 SGLRVSDSVVI
+111 SGLRVVDSVII

-130 EVGTEKVFDL
+130 EVGTEKVFGL
-140 AKKSKL
+140 AQKNTL
-146 PIMFFVNKMDREN
+146 PIIFFINKMDREN
-159 ADFFKTLDQLREK
+159 ANYFKTLNQLREK

-178 PLAFPIGKEQS
+178 PLTFPIGSEQS
-189 FTGYVDV
+189 FKGYVDV
-196 ITQKAY
+196 LTQKAY
-202 VYDEKGVKEAEI
+202 VYDEKGVKETEV

-223 SAREELIE
+223 SAKEELIE
-231 SVAENDETLMEKYFN
+231 NIAENDETLMEKYFG
-246 GEEFTLEEIK
+246 GEEFTQEEMK
-256 EGIKAGIKMGDLM
+256 EGIKNSIRIGELM
-269 PVLCGSSLKNIGV
+269 PVLCGSSLKNIGA
-282 DNLLNAIVEFLPSP
+282 DKLLDAIVEFLPSP
-296 LEIEREGEK
+296 LDIEREK
-305 VKEDGPLSLVV
+305 VSENGPVAAFV

-329 IFKVI
+329 IFKVV
-334 SGVLKPD
+334 SGALTSD
-341 TVLFNSNKKA
+341 SMLLNSNKQM
-351 QEKISQIFFL
+351 QEKISQLYIL
-361 RGKKQIPA
+361 RGKKQMPV
-369 SQIVAGDIGA
+369 SKLVAGDIGA
-379 VSKLQVTLTGDTLC
+379 VAKLQYTMTGDTLC
-393 DPSNPMVLP
+393 DPSKLVTLAP
-402 SIEFPVPNLALAIEP
+402 IDFPQPTLSLAIEP

-449 QVIVYGM
+449 QMIVYGM

-467 LMSKF
+467 LMNKF
-472 GVECTLSDPIVPY
+472 GVECTLTDPIVPY

-551 REGVLARYPVVNIKA
+551 KEGVLARYPVVNIKA

-578 SELAFKIAASI
+578 SEMAFKIAASL

-609 EVIVPEEYMGD
+609 EVVVPEEYMGD

-635 EAHGGMEIITAEVPL
+635 ESKDNLEVITAEVPL

-668 DFRMSFARYEEAPPN
+668 DFKMTFARYEEAPPN

-691 RKKLKEKEED
+691 RKKIKEKEK

>member
-1 MYRII
+1 
-6 NIKDYLLKNRGII
+6 
-19 MKDYKTS
+19 MKDYKTN

-42 TLAEA
+42 TLTEA
-47 LLFTTKAIDR
+47 FLFNTKVIDR

-67 SDYDPEEIA
+67 SDYDPEEIV

-85 IPIEWKD
+85 IPVEWGG

-102 YFDFYGEVM
+102 YFDFFGEVV
-111 SGLRVSDSVVI
+111 SGLRVVDSVII

-130 EVGTEKVFDL
+130 EVGTEKVFGL
-140 AKKSKL
+140 AQKNTL
-146 PIMFFVNKMDREN
+146 PIIFFINKMDREN
-159 ADFFKTLDQLREK
+159 ANYFKTLNQLREK

-178 PLAFPIGKEQS
+178 PLTFPIGSEQS
-189 FTGYVDV
+189 FKGYVDV
-196 ITQKAY
+196 LTQKAY
-202 VYDEKGVKEAEI
+202 VYNEKGAKETEVPAE
-214 PADLMDKVL
+214 LMDKVL
-223 SAREELIE
+223 SAKEELIE
-231 SVAENDETLMEKYFN
+231 NIAENDETLMEKYFG
-246 GEEFTLEEIK
+246 GEEFTQEEIK
-256 EGIKAGIKMGDLM
+256 EGIKNSIRIGELM

-282 DNLLNAIVEFLPSP
+282 DKLLDAIVEFLPSP
-296 LEIEREGEK
+296 LDIEREK
-305 VKEDGPLSLVV
+305 VRENSPVAAFV

-334 SGVLKPD
+334 SGTLTSDCVL
-341 TVLFNSNKKA
+341 LNSNNKM
-351 QEKISQIFFL
+351 QEKISQLYIL
-361 RGKKQIPA
+361 RGKKQMPV
-369 SQIVAGDIGA
+369 SKLVAGDIGA
-379 VSKLQVTLTGDTLC
+379 VAKLQYTMTGDTLC
-393 DPSNPMVLP
+393 DTSKPVTLAP
-402 SIEFPVPNLALAIEP
+402 IDFPQPTLSLAIEP

-449 QVIVYGM
+449 QIIVYGM

-467 LMSKF
+467 LMNKF
-472 GVECTLSDPIVPY
+472 GVECTLTDPIVPY
-485 RETIKGKVKVEG
+485 RETIKGKIKVEG

-551 REGVLARYPVVNIKA
+551 KEGVLARYPVVNIKA

-578 SELAFKIAASI
+578 SEMAFKIAASL

-609 EVIVPEEYMGD
+609 EVVVPEEYMGD

-635 EAHGGMEIITAEVPL
+635 ESKDNLEVITAEVPL

-668 DFRMSFARYEEAPPN
+668 DFKMAFARYEEAPPN

-691 RKKLKEKEED
+691 RKKIKEKEK

>member
-1 MYRII
+1 
-6 NIKDYLLKNRGII
+6 
-19 MKDYKTS
+19 MKDYKTN

-42 TLAEA
+42 TLTEA
-47 LLFTTKAIDR
+47 FLFNTKVIDR

-67 SDYDPEEIA
+67 SDYDTEEIA

-85 IPIEWKD
+85 IPVEWREY
-92 CKINILDMPG
+92 KINILDMPG
-102 YFDFYGEVM
+102 YFDFFGEVV
-111 SGLRVSDSVVI
+111 SGLRVVDSVII

-130 EVGTEKVFDL
+130 EVGTEKVFSL
-140 AKKSKL
+140 AQKNKL
-146 PIMFFVNKMDREN
+146 PIIFFINKMDREN
-159 ADFFKTLDQLREK
+159 ADYFKTLNQLREK
-172 FGNKVI
+172 FSNKVI
-178 PLAFPIGKEQS
+178 PLTFPIGSEQS
-189 FTGYVDV
+189 FKGYVDV
-196 ITQKAY
+196 LTQKAY
-202 VYDEKGVKEAEI
+202 VYDEKGVKETEV

-223 SAREELIE
+223 SAKEELIE
-231 SVAENDETLMEKYFN
+231 NIAENDETLMEKYFG
-246 GEEFTLEEIK
+246 GEEFTQEEMK
-256 EGIKAGIKMGDLM
+256 EGIKNSIRIGELM
-269 PVLCGSSLKNIGV
+269 PVLCGSSLKNIGA
-282 DNLLNAIVEFLPSP
+282 DKLLDAIVEFLPSP
-296 LEIEREGEK
+296 LDIEREK
-305 VKEDGPLSLVV
+305 VSENGPVAAFV

-329 IFKVI
+329 IFKVV
-334 SGVLKPD
+334 SGALTSD
-341 TVLFNSNKKA
+341 SMLLNSNKQM
-351 QEKISQIFFL
+351 QEKISQLYIL
-361 RGKKQIPA
+361 RGKKQMPV
-369 SQIVAGDIGA
+369 SKLVAGDIGA
-379 VSKLQVTLTGDTLC
+379 VAKLQYTMTGDTLC
-393 DPSNPMVLP
+393 DTSKLVTLAP
-402 SIEFPVPNLALAIEP
+402 IDFPQPTLSLAIEP

-449 QVIVYGM
+449 QMIVYGM

-467 LMSKF
+467 LMNKF
-472 GVECTLSDPIVPY
+472 GVECTLTDPIVPY

-551 REGVLARYPVVNIKA
+551 KEGVLARYPVVNIKA

-578 SELAFKIAASI
+578 SEMAFKIAASL

-609 EVIVPEEYMGD
+609 EVVVPEEYMGD

-635 EAHGGMEIITAEVPL
+635 ESKDNLEVITAEVPL

-668 DFRMSFARYEEAPPN
+668 DFKMTFARYEEAPPN

-691 RKKLKEKEED
+691 RKKLKEKEE

>member
-1 MYRII
+1 
-6 NIKDYLLKNRGII
+6 
-19 MKDYKTS
+19 MKDYKTN

-42 TLAEA
+42 TLTEA
-47 LLFTTKAIDR
+47 FLFNTKVIDR

-67 SDYDPEEIA
+67 SDYDPEEIV

-85 IPIEWKD
+85 IPVEWGE

-102 YFDFYGEVM
+102 YFDFFGEVV
-111 SGLRVSDSVVI
+111 SGLRVVDSVII

-130 EVGTEKVFDL
+130 EVGTEKVFGL
-140 AKKSKL
+140 AQKNTL
-146 PIMFFVNKMDREN
+146 PIIFFINKMDREN
-159 ADFFKTLDQLREK
+159 ADYFKTLNQLREK

-178 PLAFPIGKEQS
+178 PLTFPIGSEQS
-189 FTGYVDV
+189 FKGYVDV
-196 ITQKAY
+196 LTQKAY
-202 VYDEKGVKEAEI
+202 VYNEKGAKETEV
-214 PADLMDKVL
+214 PSELMDKIL
-223 SAREELIE
+223 SVKEELIE
-231 SVAENDETLMEKYFN
+231 NIAENDEALMEKYFG
-246 GEEFTLEEIK
+246 GEEFTQEEMK
-256 EGIKAGIKMGDLM
+256 EGIKNSIRIGELM
-269 PVLCGSSLKNIGV
+269 PVLCGSSLKNIGT
-282 DNLLNAIVEFLPSP
+282 DKLLDVIVEFLPSP
-296 LEIEREGEK
+296 LDIEKEEEK
-305 VKEDGPLSLVV
+305 VSENGPVAAFV

-334 SGVLKPD
+334 SGTLTSDCVL
-341 TVLFNSNKKA
+341 LNSNNKM
-351 QEKISQIFFL
+351 QEKISQLFIL
-361 RGKKQIPA
+361 RGKKQIPM
-369 SQIVAGDIGA
+369 SKLVAGDIGA
-379 VSKLQVTLTGDTLC
+379 VAKLQYTMTGDTLC
-393 DPSNPMVLP
+393 DTSKPVTLAP
-402 SIEFPVPNLALAIEP
+402 IDFPQPTLSLAIEP

-449 QVIVYGM
+449 QMIVYGM

-467 LMSKF
+467 LMNKF
-472 GVECTLSDPIVPY
+472 GVECTLTDPIVPY
-485 RETIKGKVKVEG
+485 RETIKGKIKVEG

-551 REGVLARYPVVNIKA
+551 KEGVLARYPVVNIKA

-578 SELAFKIAASI
+578 SEMAFKIAASL

-609 EVIVPEEYMGD
+609 EVVVPEEYMGD

-635 EAHGGMEIITAEVPL
+635 ESKDNLEVITAEVPL

-668 DFRMSFARYEEAPPN
+668 DFKMAFARYEEAPPN

-691 RKKLKEKEED
+691 RKKIKEKEK

>member
-1 MYRII
+1 
-6 NIKDYLLKNRGII
+6 
-19 MKDYKTS
+19 MKDYKTN

-42 TLAEA
+42 TLTEA
-47 LLFTTKAIDR
+47 FLFNTKVIDR

-67 SDYDPEEIA
+67 SDYDTEEIA

-85 IPIEWKD
+85 IPVEWREY
-92 CKINILDMPG
+92 KINILDMPG
-102 YFDFYGEVM
+102 YFDFFGEVV
-111 SGLRVSDSVVI
+111 SGLRVVDSVII

-130 EVGTEKVFDL
+130 EVGTEKVFSL
-140 AKKSKL
+140 AQKNKL
-146 PIMFFVNKMDREN
+146 PIIFFINKMDREN
-159 ADFFKTLDQLREK
+159 ADYFKTLNQLREK
-172 FGNKVI
+172 FSNKVI
-178 PLAFPIGKEQS
+178 PLTFPIGSEQS
-189 FTGYVDV
+189 FKGYVDV
-196 ITQKAY
+196 LTQKAY
-202 VYDEKGVKEAEI
+202 VYDEKGVKETEV

-223 SAREELIE
+223 SAKEELIE
-231 SVAENDETLMEKYFN
+231 NIAENDETLMEKYFG
-246 GEEFTLEEIK
+246 GEEFTQEEMK
-256 EGIKAGIKMGDLM
+256 EGIKNSIRIGELM
-269 PVLCGSSLKNIGV
+269 PVLCGSSLKNIGA
-282 DNLLNAIVEFLPSP
+282 DKLLDAIVEFLPSP
-296 LEIEREGEK
+296 LDIEREK
-305 VKEDGPLSLVV
+305 VRENGPVAAFV

-329 IFKVI
+329 IFKVV
-334 SGVLKPD
+334 SGALTSD
-341 TVLFNSNKKA
+341 SMLLNSNKQM
-351 QEKISQIFFL
+351 QEKISQLYIL
-361 RGKKQIPA
+361 RGKKQMPV
-369 SQIVAGDIGA
+369 SKLVAGDIGA
-379 VSKLQVTLTGDTLC
+379 VAKLQYTMTGDTLC
-393 DPSNPMVLP
+393 DPSKLVTLAP
-402 SIEFPVPNLALAIEP
+402 IDFPQPTLSLAIEP

-449 QVIVYGM
+449 QMIVYGM

-467 LMSKF
+467 LMNKF
-472 GVECTLSDPIVPY
+472 GVECTLTDPIVPY

-551 REGVLARYPVVNIKA
+551 KEGVLARYPVVNIKA

-578 SELAFKIAASI
+578 SEMAFKIAASL

-609 EVIVPEEYMGD
+609 EVVVPEEYMGD

-635 EAHGGMEIITAEVPL
+635 ESKDNLEVITAEVPL

-668 DFRMSFARYEEAPPN
+668 DFKMTFARYEEAPPN

-691 RKKLKEKEED
+691 RKKIKEKEK

>member
-1 MYRII
+1 
-6 NIKDYLLKNRGII
+6 
-19 MKDYKTS
+19 MKDYKTN

-42 TLAEA
+42 TLTEA
-47 LLFTTKAIDR
+47 FLFNTKVIDR

-85 IPIEWKD
+85 IPVEWRE

-102 YFDFYGEVM
+102 YFDFFGEVV
-111 SGLRVSDSVVI
+111 SGLRVVDSVII

-130 EVGTEKVFDL
+130 EVGTEKVFNM
-140 AKKSKL
+140 AKKNKL
-146 PIMFFVNKMDREN
+146 PIIFFINKMDREN
-159 ADFFKTLDQLREK
+159 ADYFKTLNQLMEK

-178 PLAFPIGKEQS
+178 PLTFPIGSEQS
-189 FTGYVDV
+189 FKGYVDV
-196 ITQKAY
+196 LTQKAY
-202 VYDEKGVKEAEI
+202 VYDEKGVKETEV

-223 SAREELIE
+223 SAKEELIE
-231 SVAENDETLMEKYFN
+231 NIAENDETLMEKYFG
-246 GEEFTLEEIK
+246 GEEFTQEEMK
-256 EGIKAGIKMGDLM
+256 EGIKNSIRIGELM
-269 PVLCGSSLKNIGV
+269 PVLCGSSLKNIGT
-282 DNLLNAIVEFLPSP
+282 DKLLDAIVEFLPSP
-296 LEIEREGEK
+296 LDIEREKASEN
-305 VKEDGPLSLVV
+305 GPVAAFV

-329 IFKVI
+329 IFKVV
-334 SGVLKPD
+334 SGTLTSD
-341 TVLFNSNKKA
+341 STLLNSNKQM
-351 QEKISQIFFL
+351 QEKISQLYIL
-361 RGKKQIPA
+361 RGKKQMPV
-369 SQIVAGDIGA
+369 SKLVAGDIGA
-379 VSKLQVTLTGDTLC
+379 VAKLQYTMTGDTLC
-393 DPSNPMVLP
+393 DTSNPVTL
-402 SIEFPVPNLALAIEP
+402 SAIEFPQPTLALAIEP

-449 QVIVYGM
+449 QMIVYGM

-467 LMSKF
+467 LMNKF
-472 GVECTLSDPIVPY
+472 GVECTLTDPIVPY

-551 REGVLARYPVVNIKA
+551 KEGVLARYPVVNIKA

-578 SELAFKIAASI
+578 SEMAFKIAASL

-609 EVIVPEEYMGD
+609 EVVVPEEYMGD
-620 IIGDLNKRRGRILGM
+620 IIGDLNKRRGKILGM
-635 EAHGGMEIITAEVPL
+635 ESKDNLEVITAEVPL

-668 DFRMSFARYEEAPPN
+668 DFKMTFARYEEAPPN
-683 VAQKIIEE
+683 VSQKNN
-691 RKKLKEKEED
+691 RRKEEIKR

>member
-1 MYRII
+1 
-6 NIKDYLLKNRGII
+6 
-19 MKDYKTS
+19 MKDYKTN

-42 TLAEA
+42 TLTEA
-47 LLFTTKAIDR
+47 FLFNTKVIDR
-57 MGRVENGTTV
+57 MGHVENGTTV

-85 IPIEWKD
+85 IPVEWRE

-102 YFDFYGEVM
+102 YFDFFGEVV
-111 SGLRVSDSVVI
+111 SGLRVVDSVII

-130 EVGTEKVFDL
+130 EVGTEKVFNM
-140 AKKSKL
+140 AKKNKL
-146 PIMFFVNKMDREN
+146 PIIFFINKMDREN
-159 ADFFKTLDQLREK
+159 ADYFKTLNQLMDK

-178 PLAFPIGKEQS
+178 PLTFPIGSEQS
-189 FTGYVDV
+189 FKGYVDV
-196 ITQKAY
+196 LTQKAY
-202 VYDEKGVKEAEI
+202 VYDEKGVKETEV

-223 SAREELIE
+223 SAKEELIE
-231 SVAENDETLMEKYFN
+231 NIAENDETLMEKYFG
-246 GEEFTLEEIK
+246 GEEFTQEEMK
-256 EGIKAGIKMGDLM
+256 EGIKNSIRIGELM
-269 PVLCGSSLKNIGV
+269 PVLCGSSLKNIGT
-282 DNLLNAIVEFLPSP
+282 DKLLDAIVEFLPSP
-296 LEIEREGEK
+296 LDIEREKASEN
-305 VKEDGPLSLVV
+305 GPVAAFV

-329 IFKVI
+329 IFKVV
-334 SGVLKPD
+334 SGTLTSD
-341 TVLFNSNKKA
+341 STLLNSNKQM
-351 QEKISQIFFL
+351 QEKISQLYIL
-361 RGKKQIPA
+361 RGKKQMPV
-369 SQIVAGDIGA
+369 SKLVAGDIGA
-379 VSKLQVTLTGDTLC
+379 VAKLQYTMTGDTLC
-393 DPSNPMVLP
+393 DTSNPVTL
-402 SIEFPVPNLALAIEP
+402 SAIEFPQPTLALAIEP

-449 QVIVYGM
+449 QMIVYGM

-467 LMSKF
+467 LMNKF
-472 GVECTLSDPIVPY
+472 GVECTLTDPIVPY

-551 REGVLARYPVVNIKA
+551 KEGVLARYPVVNIKA

-578 SELAFKIAASI
+578 SEMAFKIAASL

-609 EVIVPEEYMGD
+609 EVVVPEEYMGD

-635 EAHGGMEIITAEVPL
+635 ESKDNLEVITAEVPL

-668 DFRMSFARYEEAPPN
+668 DFKMTFARYEEAPPN

-691 RKKLKEKEED
+691 RKKLKEKEE

>member
-1 MYRII
+1 
-6 NIKDYLLKNRGII
+6 
-19 MKDYKTS
+19 MKDYKTN

-42 TLAEA
+42 TLTEA
-47 LLFTTKAIDR
+47 FLFNTKVIDR

-85 IPIEWKD
+85 IPVEWRE

-102 YFDFYGEVM
+102 YFDFFGEVV
-111 SGLRVSDSVVI
+111 SGLRVVDSVII

-130 EVGTEKVFDL
+130 EVGTEKVFNM
-140 AKKSKL
+140 AKKNKL
-146 PIMFFVNKMDREN
+146 PIIFFINKMDREN
-159 ADFFKTLDQLREK
+159 ADYFKTLNQLMDK

-178 PLAFPIGKEQS
+178 PLTFPIGSEQS
-189 FTGYVDV
+189 FKGYVDV
-196 ITQKAY
+196 LTQKAY
-202 VYDEKGVKEAEI
+202 VYDEKGVKETEV

-223 SAREELIE
+223 SAKEELIE
-231 SVAENDETLMEKYFN
+231 NIAENDETLMEKYFG
-246 GEEFTLEEIK
+246 GEEFTQEEMK
-256 EGIKAGIKMGDLM
+256 EGIKNSIRIGELM
-269 PVLCGSSLKNIGV
+269 PVLCGSSLKNIGT
-282 DNLLNAIVEFLPSP
+282 DKLLDAIVEFLPSP
-296 LEIEREGEK
+296 LDIEREKASEN
-305 VKEDGPLSLVV
+305 GPVAAFV

-329 IFKVI
+329 IFKVV
-334 SGVLKPD
+334 SGTLTSD
-341 TVLFNSNKKA
+341 STLLNSNKQM
-351 QEKISQIFFL
+351 QEKISQLYIL
-361 RGKKQIPA
+361 RGKKQMPV
-369 SQIVAGDIGA
+369 SKLVAGDIGA
-379 VSKLQVTLTGDTLC
+379 VAKLQYTMTGDTLC
-393 DPSNPMVLP
+393 DTSKLVTLAP
-402 SIEFPVPNLALAIEP
+402 IDFPQPTLSLAIEP

-449 QVIVYGM
+449 QMIVYGM

-467 LMSKF
+467 LMNKF
-472 GVECTLSDPIVPY
+472 GVECTLTDPIVPY

-551 REGVLARYPVVNIKA
+551 KEGVLARYPVVNIKA

-578 SELAFKIAASI
+578 SEMAFKIAASL

-609 EVIVPEEYMGD
+609 EVVVPEEYMGD

-635 EAHGGMEIITAEVPL
+635 ESKDNLEVITAEVPL

-668 DFRMSFARYEEAPPN
+668 DFKMTFARYEEAPPN

-691 RKKLKEKEED
+691 RKKIKEKEK

>member
-1 MYRII
+1 
-6 NIKDYLLKNRGII
+6 
-19 MKDYKTS
+19 MKDYKTN

-42 TLAEA
+42 TLTEA
-47 LLFTTKAIDR
+47 FLFNTKVIDR

-67 SDYDPEEIA
+67 SDYDTEEIA

-85 IPIEWKD
+85 IPVEWREY
-92 CKINILDMPG
+92 KINILDMPG
-102 YFDFYGEVM
+102 YFDFFGEVV
-111 SGLRVSDSVVI
+111 SGLRVVDSVII

-130 EVGTEKVFDL
+130 EVGTEKVFSL
-140 AKKSKL
+140 AQKNKL
-146 PIMFFVNKMDREN
+146 PIIFFINKMDREN
-159 ADFFKTLDQLREK
+159 ADYFKTLNQLREK
-172 FGNKVI
+172 FSNKVI
-178 PLAFPIGKEQS
+178 PLTFPIGSEQS
-189 FTGYVDV
+189 FKGYVDV
-196 ITQKAY
+196 LTQKAY
-202 VYDEKGVKEAEI
+202 VYDEKGVKETEV

-223 SAREELIE
+223 SAKEELIE
-231 SVAENDETLMEKYFN
+231 NIAENDETLMEKYFG
-246 GEEFTLEEIK
+246 GEEFTQEEMK
-256 EGIKAGIKMGDLM
+256 EGIKNSIRIGELM
-269 PVLCGSSLKNIGV
+269 PVLCGSSLKNIGA
-282 DNLLNAIVEFLPSP
+282 DKLLDAIVEFLPSP
-296 LEIEREGEK
+296 LDIEREK
-305 VKEDGPLSLVV
+305 VSENGPVAAFV

-329 IFKVI
+329 IFKVV
-334 SGVLKPD
+334 SGALTSD
-341 TVLFNSNKKA
+341 SMLLNSNKQM
-351 QEKISQIFFL
+351 QEKISQLYIL
-361 RGKKQIPA
+361 RGKKQMPV
-369 SQIVAGDIGA
+369 SKLVAGDIGA
-379 VSKLQVTLTGDTLC
+379 VAKLQYTMTGDTLC
-393 DPSNPMVLP
+393 DPSKLVTLAP
-402 SIEFPVPNLALAIEP
+402 IDFPQPTLSLAIEP

-449 QVIVYGM
+449 QMIVYGM

-467 LMSKF
+467 LMNKF
-472 GVECTLSDPIVPY
+472 GVECTLTDPIVPY

-551 REGVLARYPVVNIKA
+551 KEGVLARYPVVNIKA

-578 SELAFKIAASI
+578 SEMAFKIAASL

-609 EVIVPEEYMGD
+609 EVVVPEEYMGD

-635 EAHGGMEIITAEVPL
+635 ESKDNLEVITAEVPL

-668 DFRMSFARYEEAPPN
+668 DFKMTFARYEEAPPN

-691 RKKLKEKEED
+691 RKKIKEKEK

>member
-1 MYRII
+1 
-6 NIKDYLLKNRGII
+6 
-19 MKDYKTS
+19 MKDYKTN

-42 TLAEA
+42 TLTEA
-47 LLFTTKAIDR
+47 FLFNTKVIDR

-67 SDYDPEEIA
+67 SDYDPEEIV

-85 IPIEWKD
+85 IPVEWGG

-102 YFDFYGEVM
+102 YFDFFGEVV
-111 SGLRVSDSVVI
+111 SGLRVVDSVII

-130 EVGTEKVFDL
+130 EVGTEKVFGL
-140 AKKSKL
+140 AQKNTL
-146 PIMFFVNKMDREN
+146 PIIFFINKMDREN
-159 ADFFKTLDQLREK
+159 ANYFKTLNQLREK

-178 PLAFPIGKEQS
+178 PLTFPIGSEQS
-189 FTGYVDV
+189 FKGYVDV
-196 ITQKAY
+196 LTQKAY
-202 VYDEKGVKEAEI
+202 VYNEKGAKETEV
-214 PADLMDKVL
+214 PSELMDKVL
-223 SAREELIE
+223 SAKEELIE
-231 SVAENDETLMEKYFN
+231 NIAENDETLMEKYFG
-246 GEEFTLEEIK
+246 GEEFTQEEIK
-256 EGIKAGIKMGDLM
+256 EGIKNSIRIGELM
-269 PVLCGSSLKNIGV
+269 PVLCGSSLKNIGT
-282 DNLLNAIVEFLPSP
+282 DKLLDVIVEYLPSP
-296 LEIEREGEK
+296 LDIEKEGEK
-305 VKEDGPLSLVV
+305 VSENGPVAAFV

-321 DPYVGRLS
+321 DPYVGRVS

-334 SGVLKPD
+334 SGTLTSDCVL
-341 TVLFNSNKKA
+341 LNSNNKM
-351 QEKISQIFFL
+351 QEKISQLFIL
-361 RGKKQIPA
+361 RGKKQMPV
-369 SQIVAGDIGA
+369 SKLVAGDIGA
-379 VSKLQVTLTGDTLC
+379 VAKLQYTMTGDTLC
-393 DPSNPMVLP
+393 DTSKPVTLAP
-402 SIEFPVPNLALAIEP
+402 IDFPQPTLSLAIEP

-449 QVIVYGM
+449 QIIVYGM

-467 LMSKF
+467 LMNKF
-472 GVECTLSDPIVPY
+472 GVECTLTDPIVPY
-485 RETIKGKVKVEG
+485 RETIKGKIKVEG

-551 REGVLARYPVVNIKA
+551 KEGVLARYPVVNIKA

-578 SELAFKIAASI
+578 SEMAFKIAASL

-609 EVIVPEEYMGD
+609 EVVVPEEYMGD

-635 EAHGGMEIITAEVPL
+635 ESKDNLEVITAEVPL

-668 DFRMSFARYEEAPPN
+668 EFKMAFARYEEAPPN

-691 RKKLKEKEED
+691 RKKIKEKEK

>member
-1 MYRII
+1 
-6 NIKDYLLKNRGII
+6 
-19 MKDYKTS
+19 MKDYKTN

-42 TLAEA
+42 TLTEA
-47 LLFTTKAIDR
+47 FLFNTKVIDR

-85 IPIEWKD
+85 IPVEWKEY
-92 CKINILDMPG
+92 KINILDMPG
-102 YFDFYGEVM
+102 YFDFFGEVV
-111 SGLRVSDSVVI
+111 SGLRVVDSVII
-122 PVCAASGV
+122 PVCAAAGV
-130 EVGTEKVFDL
+130 EVGTEKVFNM
-140 AKKSKL
+140 AKKNKL
-146 PIMFFVNKMDREN
+146 PIIFFINKMDREN
-159 ADFFKTLDQLREK
+159 ADYFKALNQLMDK

-178 PLAFPIGKEQS
+178 PLTFPIGSEQS
-189 FTGYVDV
+189 FKGYVDV
-196 ITQKAY
+196 LTQKAY
-202 VYDEKGVKEAEI
+202 VYDEKGIKETEVPAE
-214 PADLMDKVL
+214 LMDKVL
-223 SAREELIE
+223 SAKEELIE
-231 SVAENDETLMEKYFN
+231 NIAENDETLMEKYFG
-246 GEEFTLEEIK
+246 GEEFTQEEIK
-256 EGIKAGIKMGDLM
+256 EGIKNSIRIGELM
-269 PVLCGSSLKNIGV
+269 PVLCGSSLKNIGA
-282 DNLLNAIVEFLPSP
+282 DKLLDAIVEFLPSP
-296 LEIEREGEK
+296 LDIEREK
-305 VKEDGPLSLVV
+305 VTENSPVAAFV

-329 IFKVI
+329 IFKVV
-334 SGVLKPD
+334 SGTLTSD
-341 TVLFNSNKKA
+341 STLLNSNKQM
-351 QEKISQIFFL
+351 QEKISQLYIL
-361 RGKKQIPA
+361 RGKKQMPV
-369 SQIVAGDIGA
+369 SKLVAGDIGA
-379 VSKLQVTLTGDTLC
+379 VAKLQYTMTGDTLC
-393 DPSNPMVLP
+393 DPSNPVTL
-402 SIEFPVPNLALAIEP
+402 SAIEFPQPTLALAIEP

-449 QVIVYGM
+449 QMIVYGM

-467 LMSKF
+467 LMNKF
-472 GVECTLSDPIVPY
+472 GVECTLTDPIVPY

-545 GLRESM
+545 GLRESLK
-551 REGVLARYPVVNIKA
+551 EGVLARYPVVNIKA

-578 SELAFKIAASI
+578 SEMAFKIAASL

-609 EVIVPEEYMGD
+609 EVVVPEEYMGD

-635 EAHGGMEIITAEVPL
+635 ESKDNLEVITAEVPL

-668 DFRMSFARYEEAPPN
+668 DFKMTFARYEEAPPN

-691 RKKLKEKEED
+691 RKKLKDKEE

>member
-1 MYRII
+1 
-6 NIKDYLLKNRGII
+6 
-19 MKDYKTS
+19 MKDYKTN

-42 TLAEA
+42 TLTEA
-47 LLFTTKAIDR
+47 FLFNTKVIDR

-67 SDYDPEEIA
+67 SDYDPEEIV

-85 IPIEWKD
+85 IPVEWGG

-102 YFDFYGEVM
+102 YFDFFGEVV
-111 SGLRVSDSVVI
+111 SGLRVVDSVII

-130 EVGTEKVFDL
+130 EVGTEKVFGL
-140 AKKSKL
+140 AQKNTL
-146 PIMFFVNKMDREN
+146 PIIFFINKMDREN
-159 ADFFKTLDQLREK
+159 ADYFKTLNQLREK

-178 PLAFPIGKEQS
+178 PLTFPIGSEQN
-189 FTGYVDV
+189 FKGYVDV
-196 ITQKAY
+196 LTQKAY
-202 VYDEKGVKEAEI
+202 VYNEKGAKETEVPAE
-214 PADLMDKVL
+214 LMDKVL
-223 SAREELIE
+223 SAKEELIE
-231 SVAENDETLMEKYFN
+231 NIAENDETLMEKYFG
-246 GEEFTLEEIK
+246 GEEFTQEEIK
-256 EGIKAGIKMGDLM
+256 EGIKNSIRIGELM

-282 DNLLNAIVEFLPSP
+282 DKLLDAIVEFLPSP
-296 LEIEREGEK
+296 LDIEREK
-305 VKEDGPLSLVV
+305 VRENSPVAAFV

-334 SGVLKPD
+334 SGTLTSDCVL
-341 TVLFNSNKKA
+341 LNSNNKM
-351 QEKISQIFFL
+351 QEKISQLYIL
-361 RGKKQIPA
+361 RGKKQMPV
-369 SQIVAGDIGA
+369 SKLVAGDIGA
-379 VSKLQVTLTGDTLC
+379 VAKLQYTMTGDTLC
-393 DPSNPMVLP
+393 DTSKPVTLAP
-402 SIEFPVPNLALAIEP
+402 IDFPQPTLSLAIEP

-449 QVIVYGM
+449 QMIVYGM

-467 LMSKF
+467 LMNKF
-472 GVECTLSDPIVPY
+472 GVECTLTDPIVPY
-485 RETIKGKVKVEG
+485 RETIKGKIKVEG

-551 REGVLARYPVVNIKA
+551 KEGVLARYPVVNIKA

-578 SELAFKIAASI
+578 SEMAFKIAASL

-609 EVIVPEEYMGD
+609 EVVVPEEYMGD

-635 EAHGGMEIITAEVPL
+635 ESKDNLEVITAEVPL

-668 DFRMSFARYEEAPPN
+668 DFKMAFARYEEAPPN

-691 RKKLKEKEED
+691 RKKIKEKEK

>member
-1 MYRII
+1 
-6 NIKDYLLKNRGII
+6 
-19 MKDYKTS
+19 MKDYKTN

-42 TLAEA
+42 TLTEA
-47 LLFTTKAIDR
+47 FLFNTKVIDR

-67 SDYDPEEIA
+67 SDYDTEEIA

-85 IPIEWKD
+85 IPVEWREY
-92 CKINILDMPG
+92 KINILDMPG
-102 YFDFYGEVM
+102 YFDFFGEVV
-111 SGLRVSDSVVI
+111 SGLRVVDSVII

-130 EVGTEKVFDL
+130 EVGTEKVFSL
-140 AKKSKL
+140 AQKNKL
-146 PIMFFVNKMDREN
+146 PIIFFINKMDREN
-159 ADFFKTLDQLREK
+159 ADYFKTLNQLREK
-172 FGNKVI
+172 FSNKVI
-178 PLAFPIGKEQS
+178 PLTFPIGSEQS
-189 FTGYVDV
+189 FKGYVDV
-196 ITQKAY
+196 LTQKAY
-202 VYDEKGVKEAEI
+202 VYDEKGVKETEV
-214 PADLMDKVL
+214 PADLMDKVF
-223 SAREELIE
+223 SAKEELIE
-231 SVAENDETLMEKYFN
+231 NIAENDETLMEKYFG
-246 GEEFTLEEIK
+246 GEEFTQEEMK
-256 EGIKAGIKMGDLM
+256 EGIKNSIRIGELM
-269 PVLCGSSLKNIGV
+269 PVLCGSSLKNIGA
-282 DNLLNAIVEFLPSP
+282 DKLLDAIVEFLPSP
-296 LEIEREGEK
+296 LDIEREK
-305 VKEDGPLSLVV
+305 VSENGPVAAFV

-329 IFKVI
+329 IFKVV
-334 SGVLKPD
+334 SGALTSD
-341 TVLFNSNKKA
+341 SMLLNSNKQM
-351 QEKISQIFFL
+351 QEKISQLYIL
-361 RGKKQIPA
+361 RGKKQMPV
-369 SQIVAGDIGA
+369 SKLVAGDIGA
-379 VSKLQVTLTGDTLC
+379 VAKLQYTMTGDTLC
-393 DPSNPMVLP
+393 DPSKLVTLAP
-402 SIEFPVPNLALAIEP
+402 IDFPQPTLSLAIEP

-449 QVIVYGM
+449 QMIVYGM

-467 LMSKF
+467 LMNKF
-472 GVECTLSDPIVPY
+472 GVECTLTDPIVPY

-551 REGVLARYPVVNIKA
+551 KEGVLARYPVVNIKA

-578 SELAFKIAASI
+578 SEMAFKIAASL

-609 EVIVPEEYMGD
+609 EVVVPEEYMGD

-635 EAHGGMEIITAEVPL
+635 ESKDNLEVITAEVPL

-668 DFRMSFARYEEAPPN
+668 DFKMTFARYEEAPPN

-691 RKKLKEKEED
+691 RKKLKEKEE

>member
-1 MYRII
+1 
-6 NIKDYLLKNRGII
+6 
-19 MKDYKTS
+19 MKDYKTN

-42 TLAEA
+42 TLTEA
-47 LLFTTKAIDR
+47 FLFNTKVIDR

-67 SDYDPEEIA
+67 SDYDPEEIV

-85 IPIEWKD
+85 IPVEWGG

-102 YFDFYGEVM
+102 YFDFFGEVV
-111 SGLRVSDSVVI
+111 SGLRVVDSVII

-130 EVGTEKVFDL
+130 EVGTEKVFGL
-140 AKKSKL
+140 AQKNTL
-146 PIMFFVNKMDREN
+146 PIIFFINKMDREN
-159 ADFFKTLDQLREK
+159 ADYFKTLNQLREK
-172 FGNKVI
+172 FSNKVI
-178 PLAFPIGKEQS
+178 PLTFPIGSEQS
-189 FTGYVDV
+189 FKGYVDV
-196 ITQKAY
+196 LTQKAY
-202 VYDEKGVKEAEI
+202 VYDEKGVKETEV

-223 SAREELIE
+223 SAKEELIE
-231 SVAENDETLMEKYFN
+231 NIAENDETLMEKYFG
-246 GEEFTLEEIK
+246 GEEFTQEEMK
-256 EGIKAGIKMGDLM
+256 EGIKNSIRIGELM
-269 PVLCGSSLKNIGV
+269 PVLCGSSLKNIGA
-282 DNLLNAIVEFLPSP
+282 DKLLDAIVEFLPSP
-296 LEIEREGEK
+296 LDIEREK
-305 VKEDGPLSLVV
+305 VSENGPVAAFV

-329 IFKVI
+329 IFKVV
-334 SGVLKPD
+334 SGALTSD
-341 TVLFNSNKKA
+341 SMLLNSNKQM
-351 QEKISQIFFL
+351 QEKISQLYIL
-361 RGKKQIPA
+361 RGKKQMPV
-369 SQIVAGDIGA
+369 SKLVAGDIGA
-379 VSKLQVTLTGDTLC
+379 VAKLQYTMTGDTLC
-393 DPSNPMVLP
+393 DPSKLVTLAP
-402 SIEFPVPNLALAIEP
+402 IDFPQPTLSLAIEP

-449 QVIVYGM
+449 QMIVYGM

-467 LMSKF
+467 LMNKF
-472 GVECTLSDPIVPY
+472 GVECTLTDPIVPY

-551 REGVLARYPVVNIKA
+551 KEGVLARYPVVNIKA

-578 SELAFKIAASI
+578 SEMAFKIAASL

-609 EVIVPEEYMGD
+609 EVVVPEEYMGD

-635 EAHGGMEIITAEVPL
+635 ESKDNLEVITAEVPL

-668 DFRMSFARYEEAPPN
+668 DFKMTFARYEEAPPN

-691 RKKLKEKEED
+691 RKKIKEKEK

>member
-1 MYRII
+1 
-6 NIKDYLLKNRGII
+6 
-19 MKDYKTS
+19 MKDYKTN

-42 TLAEA
+42 TLTEA
-47 LLFTTKAIDR
+47 FLFNTKVIDR

-85 IPIEWKD
+85 IPVEWRE

-102 YFDFYGEVM
+102 YFDFFGEVV
-111 SGLRVSDSVVI
+111 SGLRVVDSVII

-130 EVGTEKVFDL
+130 EVGTEKVFSL
-140 AKKSKL
+140 AQKNKL
-146 PIMFFVNKMDREN
+146 PIIFFINKMDREN
-159 ADFFKTLDQLREK
+159 ADYFKTLNQLMEK

-178 PLAFPIGKEQS
+178 PLTFPIGSEQS
-189 FTGYVDV
+189 FKGYVDV
-196 ITQKAY
+196 LTQKAY
-202 VYDEKGVKEAEI
+202 VYDEKGVKETEV

-223 SAREELIE
+223 SAKEELIE
-231 SVAENDETLMEKYFN
+231 NIAENDETLMEKYFG
-246 GEEFTLEEIK
+246 GEEFTQEEMK
-256 EGIKAGIKMGDLM
+256 EGIKNSIRIGELM
-269 PVLCGSSLKNIGV
+269 PVLCGSSLKNIGT
-282 DNLLNAIVEFLPSP
+282 DKLLDAIVEFLPSP
-296 LEIEREGEK
+296 LDIEREKASEN
-305 VKEDGPLSLVV
+305 GPVAAFV

-329 IFKVI
+329 IFKVV
-334 SGVLKPD
+334 SGTLTSD
-341 TVLFNSNKKA
+341 STLLNSNKQM
-351 QEKISQIFFL
+351 QEKISQLYIL
-361 RGKKQIPA
+361 RGKKQMPV
-369 SQIVAGDIGA
+369 SKLVAGDIGA
-379 VSKLQVTLTGDTLC
+379 VAKLQYTMTGDTLC
-393 DPSNPMVLP
+393 DTSNPVTL
-402 SIEFPVPNLALAIEP
+402 SAIEFPQPTLALAIEP

-449 QVIVYGM
+449 QMIVYGM

-467 LMSKF
+467 LMNKF
-472 GVECTLSDPIVPY
+472 GVECTLTDPIVPY

-551 REGVLARYPVVNIKA
+551 KEGVLARYPVVNIKA

-578 SELAFKIAASI
+578 SEMAFKIAASL

-609 EVIVPEEYMGD
+609 EVVVPEEYMGD

-635 EAHGGMEIITAEVPL
+635 ESKDNLEVITAEVPL

-668 DFRMSFARYEEAPPN
+668 DFKMTFARYEEAPPN

-691 RKKLKEKEED
+691 RKKLKEKEE

>member
-1 MYRII
+1 
-6 NIKDYLLKNRGII
+6 

-42 TLAEA
+42 TLIEA
-47 LLFTTKAIDR
+47 FLFNTKVTDR

-76 RQISISTSV
+76 RQISISTSI
-85 IPIEWKD
+85 IPVEWKD
-92 CKINILDMPG
+92 YKINILDMPG
-102 YFDFYGEVM
+102 YFDFFGEVV
-111 SGLRVSDSVVI
+111 SGLRVVDSAVI

-130 EVGTEKVFDL
+130 EVGTEKVFNL
-140 AKKSKL
+140 AERNKM
-146 PIMFFVNKMDREN
+146 PVMFFINKMDREN
-159 ADFFKTLDQLREK
+159 ADYFKTLNQLREK

-178 PLAFPIGKEQS
+178 PLTLPIGSEQS
-189 FTGYVDV
+189 FKGYVDV

-202 VYDEKGVKEAEI
+202 VYEEKGVKEAEI

-223 SAREELIE
+223 SAKEELVENI
-231 SVAENDETLMEKYFN
+231 AENDETLMEKFFG
-246 GEEFTLEEIK
+246 GEEFTQEELI
-256 EGIKAGIKMGDLM
+256 EGIKNSVKMRELM
-269 PVLCGSSLKNIGV
+269 PVLCGSSLKNIGIER
-282 DNLLNAIVEFLPSP
+282 LLDAIVEFLPSP
-296 LEIEREGEK
+296 VEVEREGEK
-305 VKEDGPLSLVV
+305 VNENGPTVAFV

-334 SGVLKPD
+334 SGSVTSD
-341 TVLFNSNKKA
+341 SSLFNSNK
-351 QEKISQIFFL
+351 QMTEKISQLYLL
-361 RGKKQIPA
+361 RGKKQIPVLKL
-369 SQIVAGDIGA
+369 VAGDIGA
-379 VSKLQVTLTGDTLC
+379 VAKLQYTMTGDTLC
-393 DPSNPMVLP
+393 DPSNSVTLTP
-402 SIEFPVPNLALAIEP
+402 IDFPQPTLALAIEP

-449 QVIVYGM
+449 QMIVYGM

-467 LMSKF
+467 LMNKF
-472 GVECTLSDPIVPY
+472 GVECTLIDPIVPY

-545 GLRESM
+545 GLRESLK
-551 REGVLARYPVVNIKA
+551 EGVLARYPVVNIKA

-578 SELAFKIAASI
+578 SEMAFKIAASI

-603 EPIMRV
+603 EPIVRV

-635 EAHGGMEIITAEVPL
+635 ESKDNMEVITAEVPL

-668 DFRMSFARYEEAPPN
+668 DFKMTFARYEEAPPN

-691 RKKLKEKEED
+691 RGPPSRPSR

>member
-1 MYRII
+1 
-6 NIKDYLLKNRGII
+6 
-19 MKDYKTS
+19 MKDYKTN

-42 TLAEA
+42 TLTEA
-47 LLFTTKAIDR
+47 FLFNTKVIDR

-85 IPIEWKD
+85 IPVEWRE

-102 YFDFYGEVM
+102 YFDFFGEVV
-111 SGLRVSDSVVI
+111 SGLRVVDSVII

-130 EVGTEKVFDL
+130 EVGTEKVFNM
-140 AKKSKL
+140 AKKNKL
-146 PIMFFVNKMDREN
+146 PIIFFINKMDREN
-159 ADFFKTLDQLREK
+159 ADYFKALNQLIDK

-178 PLAFPIGKEQS
+178 PLTFPIGSEQS
-189 FTGYVDV
+189 FKGYVDV
-196 ITQKAY
+196 LTQKAY
-202 VYDEKGVKEAEI
+202 VYDEKGVKETEV

-223 SAREELIE
+223 SAKEELIE
-231 SVAENDETLMEKYFN
+231 NIAENDETLMEKYFR
-246 GEEFTLEEIK
+246 GEEFTQEEMK
-256 EGIKAGIKMGDLM
+256 EGIKNSIRIGELM
-269 PVLCGSSLKNIGV
+269 PVLCGSSLKNIGT
-282 DNLLNAIVEFLPSP
+282 DKLLDAIVEFLPSP
-296 LEIEREGEK
+296 LDIEREKASEN
-305 VKEDGPLSLVV
+305 GPVAAFV

-329 IFKVI
+329 IFKVV
-334 SGVLKPD
+334 SGTLTSD
-341 TVLFNSNKKA
+341 STLLNSNKQM
-351 QEKISQIFFL
+351 QEKISQIYIL
-361 RGKKQIPA
+361 RGKKQMPV
-369 SQIVAGDIGA
+369 SKLVAGDIGA
-379 VSKLQVTLTGDTLC
+379 VAKLQYTMTGDTLC
-393 DPSNPMVLP
+393 DISNPVTL
-402 SIEFPVPNLALAIEP
+402 SAIEFPQPTLALAIEP

-449 QVIVYGM
+449 QMIVYGM

-467 LMSKF
+467 LMNKF
-472 GVECTLSDPIVPY
+472 GVECTLTDPIVPY

-551 REGVLARYPVVNIKA
+551 KEGVLARYPVVNIKA

-578 SELAFKIAASI
+578 SEMAFKIAASL

-609 EVIVPEEYMGD
+609 EVVVPEEYMGD

-635 EAHGGMEIITAEVPL
+635 ESKDNLEIITAEVPL

-668 DFRMSFARYEEAPPN
+668 DFKMTFARYEEAPPN
-683 VAQKIIEE
+683 VSQKIIEE
-691 RKKLKEKEED
+691 RKKLKDKEE